1 MSGRDDTGEQVIL
14 ATAGYDHSI
23 RFWQAHNGVCHRTVP
38 HTDSISFSIWN
49 CTITESN
56 EGLRYIYDD
65 YIYLSTFLWSL
76 V

>member
-1 MSGRDDTGEQVIL
+1 MSGRDDNGEQVIL

-38 HTDSISFSIWN
+38 HTDSISFWRN
-49 CTITESN
+49 RRVYRVYGITLGYPASC
-56 EGLRYIYDD
+56 
-65 YIYLSTFLWSL
+65 

>member
-38 HTDSISFSIWN
+38 HTDSISFSI
-49 CTITESN
+49 
-56 EGLRYIYDD
+56 
-65 YIYLSTFLWSL
+65 
-76 V
+76 